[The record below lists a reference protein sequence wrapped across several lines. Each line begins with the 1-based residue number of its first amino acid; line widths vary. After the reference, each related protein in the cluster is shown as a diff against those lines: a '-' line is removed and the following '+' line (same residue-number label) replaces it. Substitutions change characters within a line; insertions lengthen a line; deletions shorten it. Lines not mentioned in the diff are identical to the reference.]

1 MYRSQTKDIH
11 VHVVPSFLDEQ
22 SEHDDGVYF
31 WAYTVEIENKSEQS
45 VQLKSRY
52 WSITDALGQVREVR
66 GPGVIGQEPVIAPG
80 KSFSYTSGAPLTT
93 PSGFMTGSYQMEY
106 ETGELFNVEIPA
118 FSLDSPY
125 ANRSLN

>member
-1 MYRSQTKDIH
+1 MYKSETNKICVR
-11 VHVVPSFLDEQ
+11 VVPSFLEEQ

-31 WAYTVEIENKSEQS
+31 WAYTVEIENQSEQT
-45 VQLKSRY
+45 VQLRSRY
-52 WSITDALGQVREVR
+52 WCITDAHGHIREVR
-66 GPGVIGQEPVIAPG
+66 GPGVIGQEPVIHPG

-93 PSGFMTGSYQMEY
+93 PSGFMAGSYQMEY